1 MSSYVFDNTKEP
13 SCERLSFLQSV
24 CDAAT
29 IGCLQRIGVAPG
41 WACLE
46 IGAGGGSIA
55 DWLSERVGGEG
66 AVVVTD
72 IEPRFLDGLARGR
85 PNVQIRR
92 HDIVADSLPEGA
104 FDLIHARHV
113 FVHVANA
120 PALLPKLKAALKPGG
135 WLVIEDFDPIIDRT
149 ALICDRSKAQA
160 LDRVADGIWK
170 LFAKHGGTGIN
181 WGRQLPAHFK
191 GLGMSSINVEVSHH
205 CATAGSS
212 FAEFHKI
219 TFARTRAEGVA
230 AGFASDQDYDTAI
243 ALMDDPATLYYSN
256 PVFTAWCQ
264 RPASQ
269 VRLDAPGQRV
279 AAINEFG

>member
-1 MSSYVFDNTKEP
+1 LSS
-13 SCERLSFLQSV
+13 
-24 CDAAT
+24 
-29 IGCLQRIGVAPG
+29 
-41 WACLE
+41 
-46 IGAGGGSIA
+46 
-55 DWLSERVGGEG
+55 RVGDEG

-72 IEPRFLDGLARGR
+72 IEPRFLNGLGEGK
-85 PNVQIRR
+85 PNIKVRR
-92 HDIVADSLPEGA
+92 HDIVVDTLPEGA

-113 FVHVANA
+113 FVHIPDA

-149 ALICDRSKAQA
+149 VLVPDRTRASA

-191 GLGMSSINVEVSHH
+191 RLGMSNINVEVSYH
-205 CATAGSS
+205 CATAGSA
-212 FAEFHKI
+212 FADFHKI

-230 AGFASDQDYDTAI
+230 EGFASEQDYDTAI

-264 RPASQ
+264 RPAAS
-269 VRLDAPGQRV
+269 
-279 AAINEFG
+279 